1 MLFLVDTKLSKAGS
15 SAYLIFCYLLVGGVG
30 GEVEGLSGGGGGV
43 EQARAHRPA
52 YQLVEGEAGGA
63 GGRGIG
69 GGGSA
74 HAGGGSSCRSSLA
87 VPPACGRGRS
97 CKQ

>member
-1 MLFLVDTKLSKAGS
+1 M
-15 SAYLIFCYLLVGGVG
+15 YLICYLLVGGVSG
-30 GEVEGLSGGGGGV
+30 KVEGLSCGGGGV

-74 HAGGGSSCRSSLA
+74 RTGGRSSCRGSLA
-87 VPPACGRGRS
+87 VSPACGGDGS
-97 CKQ
+97 CKH